1 MILEKREDAHNNR
14 FGQMPSNWCMHSM
27 PGIRIR
33 MMMMVMVMM
42 VMMVMMMMVMMT
54 MMVMMAMTMIMA
66 RRGEDIWDLM
76 MTVMLKENEKEG

>member
-14 FGQMPSNWCMHSM
+14 SGQMPSNWCMHSM

-33 MMMMVMVMM
+33 MMMVVMVMVMVM
-42 VMMVMMMMVMMT
+42 V
-54 MMVMMAMTMIMA
+54 MTMIMA
-66 RRGEDIWDLM
+66 RRGEYIWDLM

>member
-1 MILEKREDAHNNR
+1 MEKREDAHNNR
-14 FGQMPSNWCMHSM
+14 SGQMPSNWCMHSM
-27 PGIRIR
+27 PGIR
-33 MMMMVMVMM
+33 MM
-42 VMMVMMMMVMMT
+42 MMT